1 MRSGG
6 QHGESEAGNEDTMV
20 IRQVFTPILIAASLV
35 LLISFAIRASFGVFQ
50 IPIANDLGWFR
61 TEFSLAIAIQNLSW
75 GIATPFFGAFAEK
88 LGDRKAIFVGVLIY
102 ALGLALSSIAT
113 TASGHQMLEILVG
126 VGIAGTGFGVVL
138 GVVGRASSDQHRSLA
153 LGITT
158 AAGSAGQIIGP
169 PLTQYLLHSMA
180 WQDVFLFYS
189 GLVLLALLSLPF
201 LKAPPK
207 VSKSELEESLSRILN
222 IAVRDPSYILI
233 FVGFFSCG
241 FQLAFITAH
250 FPAFVTEACAT
261 IDPNGLL
268 AKMGIRDTADLG
280 AFSIAVIGVFNI
292 FGTITAGALGGRYPK
307 RLLLAGIYMA
317 RTVLFSWFI
326 LTPMTPVTVLIFSSL
341 IGSLWLATVPLTS
354 GLVAYIYGLKYMG
367 TLYGLVFLSHQV
379 GSFVGVWL
387 GGDFYDRF
395 GSYDVVWWVG
405 VGTGLLSAVVHLPV
419 REMPINDRLATTQPH
434 HSG

>member
-1 MRSGG
+1 MS
-6 QHGESEAGNEDTMV
+6 T
-20 IRQVFTPILIAASLV
+20 RQVFTPILIAASLV

-88 LGDRKAIFVGVLIY
+88 LGDRKAILIGVLVY
-102 ALGLALSSIAT
+102 SVGLALSSMAS
-113 TASGHQMLEILVG
+113 TAASHQLLEILVG
-126 VGIAGTGFGVVL
+126 VGIAGTGFGVIL
-138 GVVGRASSDQHRSLA
+138 GVVGRAASDKTRSLA

-158 AAGSAGQIIGP
+158 AAGSAGQIVGP
-169 PLTQYLLHSMA
+169 PLTQHLLNSMT
-180 WQDVFLFYS
+180 WQNVFLLYS
-189 GLVLLALLSLPF
+189 GLILLALLSLPF
-201 LKAPPK
+201 LKAPAK

-222 IAVRDPSYILI
+222 IAIRDPSYILI

-268 AKMGIRDTADLG
+268 AKMGIKDTADLG
-280 AFSIAVIGVFNI
+280 AVAIAVIGIFNI
-292 FGTITAGALGGRYPK
+292 IGTVSAGALGGRYPK
-307 RLLLAGIYMA
+307 RILLVAIYLARM
-317 RTVLFSWFI
+317 VLFSWFI
-326 LTPMTPVTVLIFSSL
+326 LTPMTPLTVLIFSSL
-341 IGSLWLATVPLTS
+341 IGTLWLATVPLTS
-354 GLVAYIYGLKYMG
+354 GLVAYIYGLRYMG
-367 TLYGLVFLSHQV
+367 TLYGLVFLSHQI

-405 VGTGLLSAVVHLPV
+405 IGTGFLSALVHLPV
-419 REMPINDRLATTQPH
+419 RERPIHDRVVPA
-434 HSG
+434 